1 MGNQKSVPL
10 PSPQPGGPGR
20 LRSCNLHCFFVGG
33 PGFQRPT
40 ADFISFGSFSCFSF
54 TCPGRPHRVDR
65 GIAQGGF
72 QRSVLKSLLRGEPQ
86 SRGVPAGL
94 AGGQRARRGG
104 NPPAPAFP
112 GGETGKGRSN
122 SLRRRLFPPQCLSL
136 FLVSMAS
143 CIPRCFNGQ
152 PLRRPCRFLFPS
164 GYQLRR
170 FDQHRLQMS
179 CCAVWKWAFFFA
191 GPPNCFRSR
200 TTRNSSPPVYSSRSA
215 SPRRSPAPTSAL
227 LPDLP
232 PESSTAVHPLLPQ
245 RILANALQQFLANA
259 LQQFLFSLPN
269 VSSVVRLNR
278 SSGAG
283 DFGRSSPVCT
293 NSRKYFF

>member
-10 PSPQPGGPGR
+10 PSPKPGGPGR

-54 TCPGRPHRVDR
+54 TCPGRPHRVGR
-65 GIAQGGF
+65 EIAQGGF

-164 GYQLRR
+164 GNPPG
-170 FDQHRLQMS
+170 
-179 CCAVWKWAFFFA
+179 A
-191 GPPNCFRSR
+191 GPPP
-200 TTRNSSPPVYSSRSA
+200 TAMPPVSA
-215 SPRRSPAPTSAL
+215 PPPAWPDCNSPAPTPEREPPPT
-227 LPDLP
+227 PD
-232 PESSTAVHPLLPQ
+232 STAAP
-245 RILANALQQFLANA
+245 
-259 LQQFLFSLPN
+259 
-269 VSSVVRLNR
+269 
-278 SSGAG
+278 
-283 DFGRSSPVCT
+283 
-293 NSRKYFF
+293 